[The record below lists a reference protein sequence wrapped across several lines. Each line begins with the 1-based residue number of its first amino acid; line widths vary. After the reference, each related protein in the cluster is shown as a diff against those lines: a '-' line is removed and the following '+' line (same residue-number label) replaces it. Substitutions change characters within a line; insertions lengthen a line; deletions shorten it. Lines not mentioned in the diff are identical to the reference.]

1 MRVKISDN
9 YGYISL
15 KFCVNFSLRGFS
27 VVGIKIDVN
36 SWIEN
41 FTKTSIRDP
50 VRFFF

>member
-1 MRVKISDN
+1 MRIRAYFLNV
-9 YGYISL
+9 
-15 KFCVNFSLRGFS
+15 CVIFYLYDFS

-50 VRFFF
+50 VR